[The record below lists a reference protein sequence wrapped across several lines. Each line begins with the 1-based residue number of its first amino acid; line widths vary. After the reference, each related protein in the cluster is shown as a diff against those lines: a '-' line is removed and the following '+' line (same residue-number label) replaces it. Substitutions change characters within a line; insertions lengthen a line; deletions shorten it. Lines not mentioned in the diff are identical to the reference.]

1 MLRVLGR
8 LFEFAA
14 SLAAAVIGLI
24 VIFGPPPGPWP
35 GAVALLGSG
44 AVALVIHE
52 AAHML
57 AGRLVG
63 LRATAIYIGG
73 PPGLLTFRLGGV
85 RLSLGLRLRG
95 RVVWQDQSAS
105 GWRVIAIAA
114 GPLANVGSAPALLA
128 LPVPHWVAVSFALTS
143 GGMGVLN
150 LFPFRARSGSLTDGA
165 MLLQAPA
172 RSRAEADLRRL
183 MDQPDWPTRPDA
195 AERML
200 RAYRLGV
207 GAARGRF
214 ALLAHLLRKAGRLE
228 DLLDIHAS
236 TMNLVDAPGEKV
248 LGAIHHLEWE
258 VLTIPGLEP
267 AIADLAAHRVQ
278 WVISHETEPQP
289 GVQHTLALARLRQ
302 GRPAEVEPLCAA
314 DLAADLQPGQRAT
327 ILATVALARRA
338 LGQDAEEP
346 LKQALA
352 LDPAADLVGEASS
365 AISAQHGSG

>member
-1 MLRVLGR
+1 MLSVLGR
-8 LFEFAA
+8 LFELAA
-14 SLAAAVIGLI
+14 WLAAALIGLI
-24 VIFGPPPGPWP
+24 VIFGPPSGPWP
-35 GAVALLGSG
+35 GAVALLCSA

-57 AGRLVG
+57 VGRFAGVRV
-63 LRATAIYIGG
+63 TAIYLGS
-73 PPGLLTFRLGGV
+73 PPGLLTFRLGDV

-95 RVVWQDQSAS
+95 RVVWQDRSAS
-105 GWRVIAIAA
+105 GWRAAGIAA
-114 GPLANVGSAPALLA
+114 GPLANLVTAPALLV

-143 GGMGVLN
+143 GGMGAAS
-150 LFPFRARSGSLTDGA
+150 LFPFRMRSGRLTDGA
-165 MLLQAPA
+165 ALLQAPA

-183 MDQPDWPTRPDA
+183 MQQPDWVTRADA

-200 RAYRLGV
+200 TAYRLGV
-207 GAARGRF
+207 GAARDRF
-214 ALLAHLLRKAGRLE
+214 ALLAHLLRKAGWLE

-236 TMNLVDAPGEKV
+236 TMNLADAPSENV
-248 LGAIHHLEWE
+248 LAAIHNLEWE
-258 VLTIPGLEP
+258 VLTVPGLEP
-267 AIADLAAHRVQ
+267 AVADLAAHRVQ
-278 WVISHETEPQP
+278 WVISHETTPQL
-289 GVQHTLALARLRQ
+289 GVQNTLALARLRQ

-346 LKQALA
+346 LTQALA

-365 AISAQHGSG
+365 AISAHHGSS